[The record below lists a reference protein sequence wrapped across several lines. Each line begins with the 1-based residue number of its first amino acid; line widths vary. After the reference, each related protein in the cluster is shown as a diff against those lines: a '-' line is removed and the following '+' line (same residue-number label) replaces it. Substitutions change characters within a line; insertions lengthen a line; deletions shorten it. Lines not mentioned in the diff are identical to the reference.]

1 MMGYSYYRPKKKS
14 DQLKDT
20 LDKIFHLFI
29 RLRDGREDGTFQCIS
44 CGRILPFERS
54 DCGYFIKERHSATRY
69 NEDNCHAQCRTCNF
83 FKGGNIEEF
92 RKALVRKYGEEKVQ
106 ELERMKN
113 DISKMSEADYQ
124 EMIDYYELKVEELKR
139 EKPMC

>member
-1 MMGYSYYRPKKKS
+1 MMKNSYYRPKKKS
-14 DQLKDT
+14 EQLKSI
-20 LDKIFHLFI
+20 LDKLFQLFI

-54 DCGYFIKERHSATRY
+54 DCGYFINERHSATRY

-83 FKGGNIEEF
+83 FKGGNTEEF

-113 DISKMSEADYQ
+113 DISKISEADYQ